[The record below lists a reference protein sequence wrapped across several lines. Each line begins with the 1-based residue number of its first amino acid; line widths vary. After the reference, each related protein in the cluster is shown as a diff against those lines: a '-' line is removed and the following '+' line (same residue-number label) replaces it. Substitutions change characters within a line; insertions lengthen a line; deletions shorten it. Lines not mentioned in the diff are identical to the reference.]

1 MSVEIRRSAAHW
13 GAFRAEIVDGVV
25 RRTLPFEHDRHPS
38 ALVEAIPAALYAAN
52 RIRRPAVRRGYL
64 ERRTASRA
72 RGSEPFVEVGW
83 DEALALVGDAL
94 ESVRARHGNE
104 AIFGGSYGW
113 ASAGRVNHART
124 LVHRFLNLFGGSVG
138 QVTNYSWGAAE
149 VLLKRIVGNREA
161 VSGPVTD
168 WQSIVE
174 ATGTMLMF
182 GGANP
187 KNARVTSGG
196 GGSHDFVPWLE
207 RAARAGVKF
216 IVVSPDREDAPA
228 FLNAEFIPIRPN
240 TDTAMMLAL
249 AHVVDQSG
257 RTDTGFLGRY
267 TVGYRQFRA
276 YLRGETDGVAKT
288 PAWAEAITDV
298 PAATIA
304 GVARQIMSQRSML
317 TATWSL
323 QRADHGEQP
332 YWALVTLAAMLGEI
346 GLPGGG
352 FGFGYGSINGLGN
365 PRLPVSVP
373 AMPEGRNPLR
383 RDIPVSRITDLL
395 LRPGETIAFDGR
407 EVTFP
412 EIKLIYW
419 AGGNPFHHHQDLN
432 RLRQAWQRPETII
445 VQEPWWTPTA
455 RQADIV
461 LPATTAYERDD
472 LAASSRDRYILAMQQ
487 LVSPLH
493 EARNDYD
500 IFTAL
505 AARFGFV
512 EAYTEG
518 RTISQWTRH
527 LYDEA
532 RRRAAAQDLE
542 LPDFETF
549 WARGHVQTPDAATPF
564 VLFEAFRRDPE
575 ANPLATPSGRIEIFS
590 ETIAGFGYADCPGHA
605 SWIEPVEWL
614 GAPLATRYRLHLVT
628 SQPGTKLHSQQDG
641 VGVSAAAKVDG
652 REVLAMHPAD
662 AAQRGLRD
670 GDVVRAFND
679 RGACLASLSVS
690 EMMMP
695 GVVRMPTGAW
705 YDPEDYA
712 DPAALEK
719 AGNPNVLT
727 RDAGTSSLAQGP
739 SPLSVLVEVERAA
752 TTPPVS
758 AHAVPPIVARSHP

>member
-1 MSVEIRRSAAHW
+1 MTLEVRRSAAHW
-13 GAFRAEIVDGVV
+13 GAFRAEIVDGDLV
-25 RRTLPFEHDRHPS
+25 RTLPFEHDQNPS
-38 ALVEAIPAALYAAN
+38 ALIDGIPEALYAPN

-64 ERRTASRA
+64 EHGPASRD

-83 DEALALVGDAL
+83 DEALKLVGDTL
-94 ESVRARHGNE
+94 ETVRERHGNE

-124 LVHRFLNLFGGSVG
+124 LVHRFLNLFGGSIG
-138 QVTNYSWGAAE
+138 QKTNYSWGAAE
-149 VLLKRIVGNREA
+149 VLLKRIVGSRES

-168 WQSIVE
+168 WRSIIE
-174 ATGTMLMF
+174 NTQTMLMF

-196 GGSHDFVPWLE
+196 GGSHDFVPWLR
-207 RAARAGVKF
+207 RATEAGVEF
-216 IVVSPDREDAPA
+216 IVISPDREDAPP
-228 FLNAEFIPIRPN
+228 FLNARFIPIRPN

-249 AHVVDQSG
+249 AYVVDEAG
-257 RTDTGFLGRY
+257 ETDTAFLDRY
-267 TVGYRQFRA
+267 TVGFAAFRA
-276 YLRGETDGVAKT
+276 YLRGETDRIPKT
-288 PAWAEAITDV
+288 PQWAETITGV
-298 PAATIA
+298 PAETITA
-304 GVARQIMSQRSML
+304 IAQELTRTRNML

-332 YWALVTLAAMLGEI
+332 YWALVSLAAMLGQI

-365 PRLPVSVP
+365 PRHPVSVP
-373 AMPEGRNPLR
+373 AMSEGRNPLKL
-383 RDIPVSRITDLL
+383 DIPVSRITDLL
-395 LRPGETIAFDGR
+395 MRPGETIPFDGND
-407 EVTFP
+407 VTFAD
-412 EIKLIYW
+412 IKLIYW

-432 RLRQAWQRPETII
+432 RLRQAWRRPETII
-445 VQEPWWTPTA
+445 VQEPWWTPAA

-487 LVSPLH
+487 LVPPQF

-505 AARFGFV
+505 AERFGFA

-518 RTISQWTRH
+518 RTISEWTRH

-532 RRRAAAQDLE
+532 RRRAATQGLD

-549 WARGHVQTPDAATPF
+549 WSRGYVQTPDASSPF
-564 VLFEAFRRDPE
+564 ILFDDFRRDPV
-575 ANPLATPSGRIEIFS
+575 AHPLATPSGRIEIFS

-605 SWIEPVEWL
+605 TWIEPVEWL
-614 GAPLATRYRLHLVT
+614 GAPLANRYRLHLVT

-641 VGVSAAAKVDG
+641 VGISARSKISG
-652 REVLAMHPAD
+652 REILAMNTAD
-662 AAQRGLRD
+662 AAARHLTD
-670 GDVVRAFND
+670 GDVVRVFND

-690 EMMMP
+690 DVMMP

-705 YDPEDYA
+705 YDPADYT
-712 DPAALEK
+712 DAASLEK

-739 SPLSVLVEVERAA
+739 SPLSVLVEVERADA
-752 TTPPVS
+752 TPAVT
-758 AHAVPPIVARSHP
+758 AHSVPTFVARSH